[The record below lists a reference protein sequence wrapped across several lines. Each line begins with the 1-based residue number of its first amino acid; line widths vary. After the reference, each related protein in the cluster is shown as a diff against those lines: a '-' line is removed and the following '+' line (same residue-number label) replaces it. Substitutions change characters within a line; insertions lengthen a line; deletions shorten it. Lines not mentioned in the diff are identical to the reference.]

1 MADEIIS
8 KDKHNQLVN
17 DERFVSFEIAGI
29 EIVKCEYCKQTES
42 SAGRKTCRHC
52 GSSLEHSYV
61 LVGALGEKAYFVKK
75 SEMSNVNP

>member
-8 KDKHNQLVN
+8 SDTYQQIIN
-17 DERFVSFEIAGI
+17 DERFVASEIAGI
-29 EIVKCEYCKQTES
+29 EIVKCEYCNQTES
-42 SAGRKTCRHC
+42 SAGRKTCRNC

-75 SEMSNVNP
+75 